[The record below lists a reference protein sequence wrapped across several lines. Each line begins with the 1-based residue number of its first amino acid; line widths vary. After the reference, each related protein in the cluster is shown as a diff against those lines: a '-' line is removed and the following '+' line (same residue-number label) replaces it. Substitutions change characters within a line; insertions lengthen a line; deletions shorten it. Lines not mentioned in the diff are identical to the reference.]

1 MHCKDYML
9 TTPVKISKDAPIS
22 EAIVLILKHRQ
33 QHIYVVDTDGRF
45 VGELDA
51 HEFAKVLAPATV
63 GPNYGME
70 SEISSSASAA
80 ESYEQVEERLSKQVA
95 RPVKDFMDD
104 DLPVVHPEMAIADV
118 IMLLRGG
125 TERMPVVDAD
135 GKLVGGISMISIL
148 ERFHN

>member
-1 MHCKDYML
+1 MYCKDYML
-9 TTPVKISKDAPIS
+9 TEPVKISKDATIS
-22 EAIVLILKHRQ
+22 EAIALILKHRQ
-33 QHIYVVDTDGRF
+33 QHIYAVDSDGRF

-80 ESYEQVEERLSKQVA
+80 ETYQQVEERLSKQA
-95 RPVKDFMDD
+95 GRPVKDFMRD
-104 DLPVVHPEMAIADV
+104 DLPVVHPDMAIADV

-125 TERMPVVDAD
+125 TERMPVVDGD

-148 ERFHN
+148 ERFHG